1 MVLGILLYEAVEMAY
16 NVSKIGYNSVT
27 GIYNWYYQI
36 PSEDIQEQE
45 KLIKELRL
53 LEDRLKSLENKI
65 IDVEFKHDISNNM
78 QIID

>member
-1 MVLGILLYEAVEMAY
+1 MAY
-16 NVSKIGYNSVT
+16 NVTKIGYNGVT

-36 PSEDIQEQE
+36 PSEEIQEQE

-65 IDVEFKHDISNNM
+65 TNVELKHDISNNNM
-78 QIID
+78 KMID